1 MKIVERE
8 QQAARSSL
16 TIVDRVVGY
25 FNPQAGFERLKGRM
39 MLDAA
44 TGVGGYNGGRRERRA
59 TKMWRPK
66 AGSANADVL
75 PDLPDLVARARELS
89 RNVPIATGA
98 IATTKT
104 NVVGDGIKLQA
115 SIDASVLGISP
126 EAADAMEREQEREWT
141 LFCANADFTRVQHF
155 DEMSELVFGSSLD
168 SGDAFVV
175 RRFRKDAG
183 DVYGTKLQLLEAD
196 RVSNPNRGADT
207 TTLAGGVEL
216 DKDGVP
222 QAYHVSDH
230 HPGDLRAPVLNWSR
244 IPARTDAG
252 KPVVI
257 HVYDRLRP
265 DLTRG
270 VPYLAPVIE
279 HLKQFGE
286 YTDAEVRA
294 AVLTSYV
301 TWFVKQ
307 TVPEDSEDPAK
318 TVLGSRDSS
327 LADDEIKLG
336 SGALVDLGPNEDVTA
351 PSPSRPNPQFDAFTQ
366 AFLRQIGVALEL
378 PFELLIKHFTASYS
392 ASRAALEMAWQFFRK
407 KRKFLSRRLHQ
418 TVYEWMME
426 EAVATGRLNRPGF
439 FEDPVMRMAYLG
451 AEWIGPARASINP
464 KAEAEADEIDC
475 RLGTKTLEQVCI
487 ERTGGR
493 WEDKHRQSIKENTMR
508 RDGGLITP
516 DPQPGNQ
523 ASPADATANGSDA
536 EDEAPQSKKAS
547 A

>member
-16 TIVDRVVGY
+16 TFVDRIVGY
-25 FNPQAGFERLKGRM
+25 FNPQAGFERLRGRM

-44 TGVGGYNGGRRERRA
+44 TGQGGYNGGRRERRA
-59 TKMWRPK
+59 TKLWRPK
-66 AGSANADVL
+66 GGSANADTL
-75 PDLPDLVARARELS
+75 PDLPDLIARSRELA

-98 IATTKT
+98 LATTKT

-115 SIDASVLGISP
+115 NIDAAVLGVTP
-126 EAADAMEREQEREWT
+126 EQADAMEREQEREWA
-141 LFCANADFTRVQHF
+141 LFCASADFTRIQHF
-155 DEMSELVFGSSLD
+155 DEMSELVFGSALD

-175 RRFRKDAG
+175 RRFRKDVG

-196 RVSNPNRGADT
+196 RVSNPNRAADAPT
-207 TTLAGGVEL
+207 IAGGVEL

-230 HPGDLRAPVLNWSR
+230 HPGDMRAPSLTWAR
-244 IPARTDAG
+244 IPARTDQG

-257 HVYDRLRP
+257 HLYDRLRP

-270 VPYLAPVIE
+270 VPYLSPVIE

-307 TVPEDSEDPAK
+307 NVPEDSDDPAK
-318 TVLGSRDSS
+318 TVLGVKDST

-426 EAVATGRLNRPGF
+426 EAVASGRLNRPGF

-464 KAEAEADEIDC
+464 KAEAEADEIDI
-475 RLGTKTLEQVCI
+475 RLNTKTREQVCI

-493 WEDKHRQSIKENTMR
+493 WEDKHRQLVKEEEMR
-508 RDGGLITP
+508 RVDGLVTP
-516 DPQPGNQ
+516 PPEPGTQ
-523 ASPADATANGSDA
+523 ASPADATANGSDS
-536 EDEAPQSKKAS
+536 EDEAQQPKRAN